1 MGSPS
6 MEPSDLAEI
15 PCSGQGENAAGGA
28 GGPACGYGVRNRQLL
43 WNVPL
48 LGLAVNLIVC
58 TLVL

>member
-28 GGPACGYGVRNRQLL
+28 GGPVCGYGVRNRQLL

-48 LGLAVNLIVC
+48 LGLAVR
-58 TLVL
+58 